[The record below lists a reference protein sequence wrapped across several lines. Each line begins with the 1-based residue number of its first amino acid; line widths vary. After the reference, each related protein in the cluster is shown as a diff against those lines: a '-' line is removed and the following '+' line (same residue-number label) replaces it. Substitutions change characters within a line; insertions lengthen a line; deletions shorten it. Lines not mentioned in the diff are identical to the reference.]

1 MSRTRI
7 IEAQNYSNSVN
18 NKRPPR
24 KLPRL
29 TDTPKHND
37 FDKIP
42 LFNIGPNTTDL
53 LKQHAQAKKEHEEW
67 QKIYEINP
75 NDEDIGRQAHM
86 KGDEVKELEK
96 KLHISSDTRY
106 PYRKGG
112 KSIKSRKN
120 KNKKTLRVRKHRST
134 QHRKLLLA

>member
-7 IEAQNYSNSVN
+7 IEAQNYSRNGKS
-18 NKRPPR
+18 
-24 KLPRL
+24 KLPPIPHANIKHSNF
-29 TDTPKHND
+29 DTVPLPKTN
-37 FDKIP
+37 
-42 LFNIGPNTTDL
+42 NTTDL
-53 LKQHAQAKKEHEEW
+53 LKQHGQAKKEHEEW

-86 KGDEVKELEK
+86 KGNQVKELEK

>member
-1 MSRTRI
+1 MSRRLL
-7 IEAQNYSNSVN
+7 EAQKYSR
-18 NKRPPR
+18 NKSLVLPPIPHANI
-24 KLPRL
+24 KHSHF
-29 TDTPKHND
+29 DTV
-37 FDKIP
+37 P
-42 LFNIGPNTTDL
+42 LSKTNNTTDL
-53 LKQHAQAKKEHEEW
+53 LKQHAQAKKEHAELE
-67 QKIYEINP
+67 KIAENNSDY
-75 NDEDIGRQAHM
+75 DIDMQSHM
-86 KGDEVKELEK
+86 KGNQVKELEK

>member
-42 LFNIGPNTTDL
+42 LF
-53 LKQHAQAKKEHEEW
+53 
-67 QKIYEINP
+67 
-75 NDEDIGRQAHM
+75 
-86 KGDEVKELEK
+86 
-96 KLHISSDTRY
+96 
-106 PYRKGG
+106 
-112 KSIKSRKN
+112 
-120 KNKKTLRVRKHRST
+120 
-134 QHRKLLLA
+134 

>member
-1 MSRTRI
+1 MSRRLF
-7 IEAQNYSNSVN
+7 EAKNYSRNGRS
-18 NKRPPR
+18 
-24 KLPRL
+24 KLP
-29 TDTPKHND
+29 PIPHANIKHSD
-37 FDKIP
+37 FDTVP
-42 LFNIGPNTTDL
+42 LPKIGPNATDL

-75 NDEDIGRQAHM
+75 YDEDIGRQAHM
-86 KGDEVKELEK
+86 KGHQVKELEK
-96 KLHISSDTRY
+96 KLYISSDTRH

-134 QHRKLLLA
+134 QHRKLLLAW

>member
-1 MSRTRI
+1 MSRRLF
-7 IEAQNYSNSVN
+7 EAKNYSDSVN

-24 KLPRL
+24 KLPQL

-37 FDKIP
+37 FDKIH
-42 LFNIGPNTTDL
+42 LSKIGPNTTDL
-53 LKQHAQAKKEHEEW
+53 LKQYEQAKKEHAELE
-67 QKIYEINP
+67 KIAENNSDYYNNMEAHLAKKHYE
-75 NDEDIGRQAHM
+75 
-86 KGDEVKELEK
+86 ELEK